1 MKPLAYRLRPKSF
14 DDVVGQDHLVGK
26 DGVIRKML
34 QEKKLFSMILYGAP
48 GTGKTTIASI
58 IAEQFP
64 FNHYFFNASTDSK
77 QKLKEIADDS
87 KLRESTI
94 VIIDEIH
101 RMKSDV
107 QDFLL
112 PFIESGAFIMIGLT
126 ASNPYHSINIAIRSR
141 CHIFQ
146 LKPVL
151 ENDVK
156 LLLKRALKSDEIEKD
171 VIFDDDVLDY
181 IVSSS
186 NNEIRTALNMLEVL
200 VFSLSDGERMRLPK
214 AENILLKPSRSV
226 DKNGDNYYDTISALQ
241 KSIRGSDVNASL
253 HYLARLLSSDDF
265 EILARRLLVISYEDI
280 GLANPGIGP
289 KCVAAIEAFREL
301 GMPEGRIP
309 LACLVVDMALSP
321 KSNSAYLSIDKAIDD
336 YNKKNTGQIP
346 DHLKNGLINSGK
358 ATYKYPHDYQGAYV
372 TQDYLPDAIR
382 DANYYIPKETG
393 SYERAL
399 KERYEIIKKL
409 KGGK

>member
-58 IAEQFP
+58 IADQFP

-126 ASNPYHSINIAIRSR
+126 ATPKTDVDRNTYD
-141 CHIFQ
+141 FFE
-146 LKPVL
+146 V
-151 ENDVK
+151 ENGVPTY
-156 LLLKRALKSDEIEKD
+156 AY
-171 VIFDDDVLDY
+171 DY
-181 IVSSS
+181 
-186 NNEIRTALNMLEVL
+186 ETAVYTDHVL
-200 VFSLSDGERMRLPK
+200 VPYYNYEVKTKFLEDG
-214 AENILLKPSRSV
+214 IT
-226 DKNGDNYYDTISALQ
+226 YD
-241 KSIRGSDVNASL
+241 D
-253 HYLARLLSSDDF
+253 
-265 EILARRLLVISYEDI
+265 
-280 GLANPGIGP
+280 
-289 KCVAAIEAFREL
+289 
-301 GMPEGRIP
+301 
-309 LACLVVDMALSP
+309 
-321 KSNSAYLSIDKAIDD
+321 
-336 YNKKNTGQIP
+336 
-346 DHLKNGLINSGK
+346 
-358 ATYKYPHDYQGAYV
+358 
-372 TQDYLPDAIR
+372 
-382 DANYYIPKETG
+382 
-393 SYERAL
+393 
-399 KERYEIIKKL
+399 
-409 KGGK
+409 